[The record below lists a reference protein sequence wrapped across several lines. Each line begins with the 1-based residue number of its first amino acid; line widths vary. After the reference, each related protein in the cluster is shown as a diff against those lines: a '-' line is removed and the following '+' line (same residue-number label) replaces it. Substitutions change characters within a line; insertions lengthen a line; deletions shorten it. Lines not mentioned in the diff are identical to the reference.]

1 MADRTTG
8 RGPVSAAA
16 VGFGAAYLLAGT
28 ALLLQ
33 ELGLLALRWSL
44 VSPLLLLAVGL
55 VVVVMGFTGAHGSRR
70 NR

>member
-1 MADRTTG
+1 MADRAPA
-8 RGPVSAAA
+8 RRPISAAA

-55 VVVVMGFTGAHGSRR
+55 VVVVLGLTGAHSSRR